1 VEYQGLN
8 LGKIEELIA
17 AYNLTEITIDNLKAN
32 HLISKTELVKVLGT
46 GELKTKVNV
55 SVHAI
60 SETAKQKIEALGGT
74 VTIVK

>member
-1 VEYQGLN
+1 
-8 LGKIEELIA
+8 
-17 AYNLTEITIDNLKAN
+17 
-32 HLISKTELVKVLGT
+32 VKVLGS

-60 SETAKQKIEALGGT
+60 SESAKQKIEALGGS